1 MELDKLFE
9 SLDEKVFTS
18 ELKQSLQES
27 FDAAVE
33 LKSVELAEIQI
44 SEAKETLLAETAE
57 KEKALVEKIDEYL
70 ELVVDKLVTEA
81 KDSLDEF
88 IVSEKADLMLEAFDA
103 MLVAGGVD
111 VMKINEAKNDEDV
124 ENKLQESIEKYDNLV
139 EENIAL
145 SKEVNSL
152 IKMGIIAEL
161 KEGLSLIE
169 AEKFDKLAN
178 LVEFSKD
185 KEYYE
190 KLETI
195 KESVKTGSTKVEDEK
210 DEINESVTKK
220 VYTHLI

>member
-33 LKSVELAEIQI
+33 LKSVELAEVQI

-57 KEKALVEKIDEYL
+57 KEKALLEKIDEYL

-111 VMKINEAKNDEDV
+111 VMKINEAKDEEDV

-169 AEKFDKLAN
+169 SEKFDKLAN